1 MSWEEK
7 AIALCKLRLLNFTAS
22 LLFRATSTACAAEAE
37 HRAGVLRA
45 RHRSLMC
52 LATNSTNGM
61 VQGSRRWQRVSL
73 PSPPRSPPR
82 LGHRE
87 RLSSERASRPWA
99 PLCSISPPAPPE
111 SFNPGRAVPSRH
123 RKRAASGLPH
133 WVCGADCSVSGWTGK
148 GVRTGKCTGRARPRN
163 THSGT
168 ASPGGLWG
176 TWGLASLPRLCSPFL
191 QASTVTDPLTSHPN
205 SIWVRDSTHTHAY
218 TQSTVLLLRMI
229 KFSYKPQNIF
239 NSN

>member
-7 AIALCKLRLLNFTAS
+7 GIALCELRLLNLAAS
-22 LLFRATSTACAAEAE
+22 LLYRATSTACAAEAE

-73 PSPPRSPPR
+73 PGAPRSPPR
-82 LGHRE
+82 LGHWE
-87 RLSSERASRPWA
+87 RLSSEQASSLGA

-111 SFNPGRAVPSRH
+111 SFQPWVGSAFPPPEKSGFGTPALGLRGR
-123 RKRAASGLPH
+123 LF
-133 WVCGADCSVSGWTGK
+133 CVSGWTGK
-148 GVRTGKCTGRARPRN
+148 GVRTGKCTGRARPWN
-163 THSGT
+163 GHWGT

-176 TWGLASLPRLCSPFL
+176 TWGLASPPRLCSPFL
-191 QASTVTDPLTSHPN
+191 QASTVT
-205 SIWVRDSTHTHAY
+205 VRPPDVSSEFYLGERQHAHARIHTVHGLA
-218 TQSTVLLLRMI
+218 SKNDKVFI
-229 KFSYKPQNIF
+229 
-239 NSN
+239 

>member
-7 AIALCKLRLLNFTAS
+7 GIALCKLRLLNFTAS

-73 PSPPRSPPR
+73 PSPPRSRPR

-87 RLSSERASRPWA
+87 QLSSEQASRLWA

-133 WVCGADCSVSGWTGK
+133 WVCGADCSVSLAGQGRESGPASAQEEPDHGTLTG
-148 GVRTGKCTGRARPRN
+148 GQPVREV
-163 THSGT
+163 SG
-168 ASPGGLWG
+168 APGGW
-176 TWGLASLPRLCSPFL
+176 RHC
-191 QASTVTDPLTSHPN
+191 
-205 SIWVRDSTHTHAY
+205 RDFALHSFR
-218 TQSTVLLLRMI
+218 LLRSQTPRRLI
-229 KFSYKPQNIF
+229 RILFG
-239 NSN
+239 